1 MTSLAQVINHLYSG
15 SEYTL
20 EGDTYAGL
28 TWHSSTPK
36 PSEKELE
43 DARDSVGA
51 QIAKD
56 EAAREAARVAIL
68 ARIGLTLEELKLILP

>member
-1 MTSLAQVINHLYSG
+1 MTTLDKVLNSLYPGDEWS
-15 SEYTL
+15 L

-36 PSEKELE
+36 PTEKELE
-43 DARDSVGA
+43 DARDSVGK

-56 EAAREAARVAIL
+56 ETDKETTRAAIL
-68 ARIGLTLEELKLILP
+68 ARIGLTVEELKLILP

>member
-1 MTSLAQVINHLYSG
+1 MTSLAQVINYLYSG

-36 PSEKELE
+36 PTEKELE

-56 EAAREAARVAIL
+56 EADKEKTRAAIL
-68 ARIGLTLEELKLILP
+68 TRLGVTVEELKLILP

>member
-1 MTSLAQVINHLYSG
+1 MTLLAQIINYLYPG

-36 PSEKELE
+36 PTEKELE

-56 EAAREAARVAIL
+56 EADKEAARHAIF
-68 ARIGLTLEELKLILP
+68 ARIGLTVEELKLILP